1 MLDLYGRIDDKQTE
15 IGGYEF
21 IAAAAGVQ
29 FPAERPEFFNESFFD
44 EVMHVLGF
52 GAKCFQPCG
61 IGLCARC
68 NFVERRERLL
78 HFCRRENADGL
89 QGFGPGAVD
98 SNLVRQEAPIER
110 KRTLERVELSIWLT
124 LETSSPQP
132 VVFAFGHWSSSQSS
146 VISRQLSRAR
156 IVHGM
161 VAAHFHNL
169 PSALALGRTVTG
181 SANKLIKPSAS
192 LGL

>member
-1 MLDLYGRIDDKQTE
+1 MLDLCGRIDDKQTE

-44 EVMHVLGF
+44 EVMHVLGGRAERFEPCRIRF
-52 GAKCFQPCG
+52 GTLA
-61 IGLCARC
+61 

-89 QGFGPGAVD
+89 QGVRPSAIDGDFI
-98 SNLVRQEAPIER
+98 RQETAVES
-110 KRTLERVELSIWLT
+110 KGALERVELFVRFA
-124 LETSSPQP
+124 LEASSPQP
-132 VVFAFGHWSSSQSS
+132 VVFTFGHWSSSQSS

-192 LGL
+192 